1 MNAGRS
7 NMGKD
12 DAVNTLFTQFT
23 RLRQM
28 GWSRQQAWAKLEQQ
42 SSDLALEAREH
53 LLVML
58 RDWEAKEGRKYP
70 PTPRRDPFAVDHL
83 PAAGS
88 KSPRSGVIS
97 PVQPLTKPIP
107 VAGSRIKRIGPAAT
121 SQSSPSSGPA
131 CPRCGMVNRPGEV
144 FCVDCGAVLHA
155 HARHAGG
162 TLRLSGSAGQDR
174 AYFGEN
180 MAVIFRL
187 QDTHEMI
194 RIVPKTGEMVI
205 GRTSPDSVMIPD
217 IDLSPYNGE
226 ALGVSRLHATLR
238 RKDDSI
244 VLTDM
249 GSLNHTYIN
258 GQRVHAQEV
267 RVVQDGDELQFGQL
281 RANVYFEQ
289 G

>member
-1 MNAGRS
+1 
-7 NMGKD
+7 MGKD
-12 DAVNTLFTQFT
+12 DAVNSLFAQFT

-28 GWSRQQAWAKLEQQ
+28 GWSRQQAWAKVEPQ
-42 SSDLALEAREH
+42 SSDLALDGREQ
-53 LLVML
+53 LLAKL
-58 RDWEAKEGRKYP
+58 RAWEAKEGRKYA
-70 PTPRRDPFAVDHL
+70 PTPRRDPFAVDQP

-88 KSPRSGVIS
+88 KAARSGVIS
-97 PVQPLTKPIP
+97 PLPPLTTP
-107 VAGSRIKRIGPAAT
+107 VPASKSPIKRVAPLGASGRSA
-121 SQSSPSSGPA
+121 PSSGPK

-144 FCVDCGAVLHA
+144 FCVDCGAALTA
-155 HARHAGG
+155 HGGHAGG
-162 TLRLSGSAGQDR
+162 TLRLSGAAGQDR

-180 MAVIFRL
+180 MVVVFRL
-187 QDTHEMI
+187 QDKHERI
-194 RIVPKTGEMVI
+194 RIVPKTNEMVI
-205 GRTSPDSVMIPD
+205 GRRLPDGVMIPD
-217 IDLSPYNGE
+217 IDLTPYNGE

-238 RKDDSI
+238 RKDASI

-281 RANVYFEQ
+281 RVNVYFER

>member
-1 MNAGRS
+1 
-7 NMGKD
+7 MGKD
-12 DAVNTLFTQFT
+12 DAVNTLFVQFT

-28 GWSRQQAWAKLEQQ
+28 GWSRQQAWAKVEQQ
-42 SSDLALEAREH
+42 SSELAIDKREQ

-58 RDWEAKEGRKYP
+58 RNWEAKEGRNYP
-70 PTPRRDPFAVDHL
+70 PTPRRDPFVVDHP
-83 PAAGS
+83 PAVGG
-88 KSPRSGVIS
+88 KSARSGVMS
-97 PVQPLTKPIP
+97 PQQPLTKP
-107 VAGSRIKRIGPAAT
+107 VSAANSRIKRVSPPAGNRA
-121 SQSSPSSGPA
+121 SSSGPT

-144 FCVDCGAVLHA
+144 FCVDCGSALQA
-155 HARHAGG
+155 HAGQAGHAGG
-162 TLRLSGSAGQDR
+162 TLRLSGAAGQDR

-180 MAVIFRL
+180 MVVIFRL

-194 RIVPKTGEMVI
+194 RIMPKTDEMVI

-217 IDLSPYNGE
+217 IDLSPHNGE

-238 RKDDSI
+238 RKDTSI

-281 RANVYFEQ
+281 RVNVYFER